1 MGFIFDFLGS
11 MFGYLIW
18 FLFDAVSNYALAI
31 TLFTLIVNAIL
42 FPTVIN
48 RQRSMSKNAYM
59 SAKQAELKKK
69 YEKNPKKYNEEW
81 VKLYE
86 REGFSPLSGCLPML
100 IPIILLSGIIGA
112 INKPLQNTL
121 HIPQEKIVQ
130 AVEVL
135 PTVPELEGKVSKGY
149 EELQV
154 IKYFPEIKDKLTMMN
169 EDELADIEEYSSG
182 FNFCGIDLLKKPNE
196 CKFSEM
202 LWVIPVLCFVG
213 SVASAIIMKKSNP
226 QTDQMPGCGKY
237 LPYLSFLVI
246 AWISYTVPG
255 AIGFYWVVSSAIGVI
270 QSLIINK
277 YYNKYTINAKDEAA
291 RCALLELQEAKVKKI
306 K

>member
-1 MGFIFDFLGS
+1 MGVIFDFLGS
-11 MFGYLIW
+11 VFGYVIW
-18 FLFDAVSNYALAI
+18 FFFDAVSNYALAI
-31 TLFTLIVNAIL
+31 TVFTLIVNAIL
-42 FPTVIN
+42 FPIVVK
-48 RQRSMSKNAYM
+48 RQRSMSQNAYV
-59 SAKQAELKKK
+59 SEKQAELKKK
-69 YEKNPKKYNEEW
+69 YEKNPKKYNEE
-81 VKLYE
+81 VAKLYE
-86 REGFSPLSGCLPML
+86 QEGFNPLSGCLPMF
-100 IPIILLSGIIGA
+100 IPLLLLSGIIGA

-154 IKYFPEIKDKLTMMN
+154 IKYFPEVKDKLTMMN

-196 CKFSEM
+196 SKFSDM

-213 SVASAIIMKKSNP
+213 SVASAIIKQKSNP
-226 QTDQMPGCGKY
+226 QNNQMPGCGKY
-237 LPYLSFLVI
+237 LPYVSFLVI
-246 AWISYTVPG
+246 AWYSSTVPG
-255 AIGFYWVVSSAIGVI
+255 AIGFYWVISSGIGVI
-270 QSLIINK
+270 QSLILNK

-291 RCALLELQEAKVKKI
+291 RCAWLELQESKVKKI